1 MLRRNL
7 ENGQFKKPVFVD
19 RRAPAR
25 PCWAHTICLLCL
37 EVGQHLL
44 LAAGT
49 GVSVC
54 GPAMPRVLAGGGVG
68 ACAPL
73 ASHAH
78 GRTGTSRRASFCAS
92 SSTTVARSPRSAS
105 AHGTRDPA
113 VRQLPPFRARKQR
126 AARSRHA
133 QAQAAPAPALAPGL
147 KSAAACARV
156 HARARAGARA
166 RPPYAT
172 RVFSP
177 RVRSRNA
184 PPLPPSTP
192 RAAGVPT
199 KPDAN
204 GAHSRGRIA
213 APVSAAATPRPAMRR
228 PRPSRRREDCC
239 SGLRFFFHSFRPN
252 SFRGRQIAPWGNV
265 S

>member
-156 HARARAGARA
+156 HARARAGAHAWASLRHTRVLTA
-166 RPPYAT
+166 GALAKRPPSA
-172 RVFSP
+172 P
-177 RVRSRNA
+177 EHAPRSRGPNKA
-184 PPLPPSTP
+184 
-192 RAAGVPT
+192 RR
-199 KPDAN
+199 K
-204 GAHSRGRIA
+204 R
-213 APVSAAATPRPAMRR
+213 RPQQGQDRR
-228 PRPSRRREDCC
+228 PRERRRHPTPRHA
-239 SGLRFFFHSFRPN
+239 STTP
-252 SFRGRQIAPWGNV
+252 QPAA
-265 S
+265 